1 MLTGVLSMTDKEK
14 EKLQKLKERISDGKI
29 ANQKAWKFVRELNS
43 FSDERLDRTALIDGK
58 RSYSYRQLFRSW
70 DRYAEVFAAL
80 DISRQSSSRV
90 GMIGNISAECII
102 AFYALNMLG
111 VSVSM
116 LPVEETYDEERLR
129 KTIEQEKITDFIV
142 AECYAWPGLL
152 RMIAKNKKDRA
163 LRNAVVLRTFV
174 DGPYSAPVERLQA
187 KLYGRIV
194 EVCPDVMTMDRL
206 QDRFEATP
214 FAAGPEKN
222 DEAAVITHTSG
233 TTKGIHKPIP
243 LSDKAMNSAAV
254 SLMKHE
260 LFSRLA
266 EGGVTIM
273 NKEMTAAYGMIDMV
287 HAPLALGITNIIVPM
302 GAYNHRF
309 HHAIKE
315 YGVSMLLSNAY
326 QFEEW
331 MKCSADGSFD
341 FSSLEFVTLGG
352 AYVSPDTLNRIN
364 SFIRKHGGHVKAVS
378 GYGLSEAG
386 GACIIPDPRRDT
398 ADTIGRPLPG
408 VEVRIYDEENGKF
421 YTLDDGPHTGGL
433 YISSDSI
440 SGGRIGDKV
449 FFEREEIEG
458 RPYICTFDLVSTPG
472 DGTLTYAG
480 RMNRFFANNE
490 GVEFNAGVIETAV
503 SKQEGIEACAVV
515 PKYDKKV
522 YDTIPVLYV
531 QADGRSSSAR
541 RTVRNALLHAF
552 EENSSFNPE
561 QLPKEC
567 VITDRI
573 PYNATGKVDVN
584 LITKGYV
591 EGKTYTVESVCRDGK
606 LINIVFELKQGETG
620 DSGMG
625 CDQFFG

>member
-1 MLTGVLSMTDKEK
+1 MTKKESD
-14 EKLQKLKERISDGKI
+14 KLQIIKGRIERGTI
-29 ANQKAWKFVRELNS
+29 ADQKAWKFVRELNS
-43 FSDERLDRTALIDGK
+43 YSEDRLDSIALIDGR

-70 DRYAEVFAAL
+70 DRYAEVFSAL
-80 DISRQSSSRV
+80 DICEQNGSRV
-90 GMIGNISAECII
+90 AMVGNISSECII

-129 KTIEQEKITDFIV
+129 ETFEKEEITDMIV

-152 RMIAKNKKDRA
+152 RMIAKSKKDYV
-163 LRNAVVLRTFV
+163 LKNAIVLRTFV
-174 DGPYSAPVERLQA
+174 DGPFAAPVERLQA
-187 KLYGRIV
+187 KMYGRIV
-194 EVCPDVMTMDRL
+194 EVCPDVVTMDRL
-206 QDRFEATP
+206 IDRYETASFIP
-214 FAAGPEKN
+214 SSKRN

-243 LSDKAMNSAAV
+243 LSDLAMNNAAV

-260 LFSRLA
+260 MFSRLA
-266 EGGVTIM
+266 DGGVTAM

-287 HAPLALGITNIIVPM
+287 HAPLALGITNVIVPM
-302 GAYNHRF
+302 GAYNYRF
-309 HHAIKE
+309 HRAIKK
-315 YGVSMLLSNAY
+315 YRVSILLSSAN
-326 QFEEW
+326 QFEDW
-331 MKCSADGSFD
+331 MDCAADQAFD
-341 FSSLEFVTLGG
+341 FSSLEFITLGG
-352 AYVSPDTLNRIN
+352 MYVSPDNLNRIN
-364 SFIRKHGGHVKAVS
+364 SFIKKHGGRVKAVS

-386 GACIIPDPRRDT
+386 GACIIPDPQQET

-408 VEVRIYDEENGKF
+408 VEVRIYDEEDGKF
-421 YTLDDGPHTGGL
+421 YSLDDGPRTGGL

-440 SGGRIGDKV
+440 SGGRIGDRV
-449 FFEREEIEG
+449 FFEREEIDG
-458 RPYICTFDLVSTPG
+458 RPYICTYDLVSTPG

-503 SKQEGIEACAVV
+503 SKQEGIEACAIV
-515 PKYDKKV
+515 PKYDKKL

-531 QADGRSSSAR
+531 QAGGRGAAAR
-541 RTVRNALLHAF
+541 RTVKNALLQAF
-552 EENSSFNPE
+552 EKSGSFDPD

-591 EGKTYTVESVCRDGK
+591 EGKTYTVESVCKDGK
-606 LINIVFELKQGETG
+606 LINIMFELKQGEAEE
-620 DSGMG
+620 SGMG

>member
-1 MLTGVLSMTDKEK
+1 MTKQESDKLMIIK
-14 EKLQKLKERISDGKI
+14 GRIDRGAI
-29 ANQKAWKFVRELNS
+29 ADQKAWKFVRELNS
-43 FSDERLDRTALIDGK
+43 FSDERLDSIALIDER

-70 DRYAEVFAAL
+70 DRYAEVFTAL
-80 DISRQSSSRV
+80 GICEKNGSRV
-90 GMIGNISAECII
+90 AMTGNISAECIN

-116 LPVEETYDEERLR
+116 LPVEETYDEERW
-129 KTIEQEKITDFIV
+129 KETIEKEGITDIIL

-152 RMIAKNKKDRA
+152 RMIVNSKKDCG
-163 LRNAVVLRTFV
+163 LRNAIVLTTYV
-174 DGPYSAPVERLQA
+174 DGAFAAPLERLQA
-187 KLYGRIV
+187 KLYGHIV
-194 EVCPDVMTMDRL
+194 EVCPDVDRMDKL
-206 QDRFEATP
+206 IDRYEATP
-214 FAAGPEKN
+214 FNPSSKRN

-243 LSDKAMNSAAV
+243 LSDLALNSAAV
-254 SLMKHE
+254 SMMKHE
-260 LFSRLA
+260 LISGLA
-266 EGGVTIM
+266 DGGVIAMT
-273 NKEMTAAYGMIDMV
+273 KEMTAAYGLIDMV
-287 HAPLALGITNIIVPM
+287 HVPLALGLSNALVPM
-302 GAYNHRF
+302 GGYNPRF
-309 HHAIKE
+309 HRAIKK
-315 YGVSMLLSNAY
+315 YGVSVLLSSAQ

-331 MKCSADGSFD
+331 MDCSADNSFD

-364 SFIRKHGGHVKAVS
+364 SFIRKHGGHAKAVS

-386 GACIIPDPRRDT
+386 GACIIPDPTKDT
-398 ADTIGRPLPG
+398 ADTIGKPLPG
-408 VEVRIYDEENGKF
+408 VEVRIYDEDDGKF
-421 YTLDDGPHTGGL
+421 YTLDDGPRTGGL

-440 SGGRIGDKV
+440 SGGRIGDRV
-449 FFEREEIEG
+449 FFGREEIEG
-458 RPYICTFDLVSTPG
+458 KPYICTYDLVSTPG

-490 GVEFNAGVIETAV
+490 GVEFSAGIIETAV

-515 PKYDKKV
+515 PKYDKSV
-522 YDTIPVLYV
+522 YDTIPVLYI
-531 QADGRSSSAR
+531 QAEGRGSAAR
-541 RTVRNALLHAF
+541 KTVKNALLQAF
-552 EENSSFNPE
+552 ETSDNFDPV

-591 EGKTYTVESVCRDGK
+591 HGKTYTVESVCKDGK
-606 LINIVFELKQGETG
+606 LINVTFELKQGEAA